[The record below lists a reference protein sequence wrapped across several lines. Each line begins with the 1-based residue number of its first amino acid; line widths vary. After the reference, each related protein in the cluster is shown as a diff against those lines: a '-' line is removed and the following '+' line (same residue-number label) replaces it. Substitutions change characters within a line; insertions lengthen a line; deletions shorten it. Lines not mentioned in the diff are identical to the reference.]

1 MTTAGIID
9 GIISTFL
16 YLGGMFVM
24 AYVVLHIIHGNHGKS
39 K

>member
-9 GIISTFL
+9 GIISSIL
-16 YLGGMFVM
+16 YLGGMFVV
-24 AYVVLHIIHGNHGKS
+24 AYVVLHTIHGNHGKS